1 MPRHL
6 PFTNIGR
13 VKKAVASGSM
23 CAVLNGEF
31 AGEGEIEGGRDR
43 RKER

>member
-6 PFTNIGR
+6 AFTNIGR

-23 CAVLNGEF
+23 CAVLNGDF
-31 AGEGEIEGGRDR
+31 VGKREIEEGRYR
-43 RKER
+43 GR